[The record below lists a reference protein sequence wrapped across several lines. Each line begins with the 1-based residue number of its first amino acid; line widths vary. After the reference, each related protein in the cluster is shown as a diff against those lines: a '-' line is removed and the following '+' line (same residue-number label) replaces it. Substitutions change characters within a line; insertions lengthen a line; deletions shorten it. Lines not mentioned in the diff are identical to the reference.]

1 MKRIIFLPAIGA
13 MAVFALLGQLSAQ
26 DEATT
31 PKAQG
36 SGASS
41 LESTLEQAASE
52 LGLTDEAPAPAAT
65 AINTPYRDCPK
76 VPEVQSDAVQQKTQ
90 EGYVRRFIYSYVMMN
105 HVLETGD
112 CSCGGKSAPYAPAQE
127 IEDKLR
133 KEYGAGWATSD
144 AAQAYFNQSRALRP
158 QVEALCLS
166 LIHI

>member
-1 MKRIIFLPAIGA
+1 MKRMIFLPAIGA

-26 DEATT
+26 DGAAT

-36 SGASS
+36 TGASG

-52 LGLTDEAPAPAAT
+52 LGLTDDTPAPAAS
-65 AINTPYRDCPK
+65 AANTLYRDCPK
-76 VPEVQSDAVQQKTQ
+76 VPEVQSGSVQQKTQ

-112 CSCGGKSAPYAPAQE
+112 CTCGGKSAPYAPAQE

-133 KEYGAGWATSD
+133 KEYGAAWATSD
-144 AAQAYFNQSRALRP
+144 EAQTYFSQSRALRP
-158 QVEALCLS
+158 KVEAFCGGDV
-166 LIHI
+166 